1 MEFFIK
7 KNATLPLLKL
17 QVVKDG
23 RSDYNNFMELLETST
38 IFFSMVNSETGIPKI
53 TSRPGGFVEKIFDDP
68 NAEPEYYIYYQFTKQ
83 DTSIEGRYEGQFL
96 VKTFDGNVILP
107 VREKLFIYVQ
117 ESFIADDLEYN
128 TCYTSTFPCC
138 GNPDIV
144 DNPNEN
150 TITIVPQ
157 YYPSSIGVLYTATSR
172 YPMDTDVTVTFK
184 NVLGVN
190 TGDPI
195 IINSSVSIYTGS
207 KQGITELI
215 LDEDFN
221 RLNLYTL
228 FSDVI
233 LTSDGYSQYDLR
245 PILTGPI
252 IIDPIDPRPRPK
264 YVSANVTS
272 CCDNTEGCMSNIPT
286 NLGITVGTSVLGSDG
301 LCYVVNKIGSFE
313 CEVTVSFNQSYYE
326 KCSYCISKYPCNPKP
341 VFCPGDLIVNPTFAN
356 NSDGWT
362 TTNWDWDSN
371 LNGSAVYGGADE
383 GGFLSQNILTV
394 GETYNISFDVLYN
407 QTAQNGQIM
416 SVFAGATQVTV
427 TPSIGLSTINL
438 TMVCTSNT
446 TFSIYAIFFN
456 TSELYVTNVCIT
468 QQLPK
473 PTPTPTPTPTKLCV
487 APVLNTVLNTS
498 GNTFLLYFNVT
509 GPCSTINVYWSSN
522 NVNWNSSAGGCSSP
536 RSITIPGS
544 LPPTIYFY
552 IQQFSNQ
559 CPPSISNT
567 ITYNVIPLTQ
577 TPTVTPT
584 NTPTPTG
591 TPLPPVSVCF
601 IDCCDSSNI
610 FIVYGAPSLGVD
622 YDGTYYIQSS
632 GFNGCATVIFPKDR
646 PNLVY
651 EYVGLVK
658 QKDCTDCFI
667 NSYTVCPTLTPTPT
681 HTMTPTPSVTSLACD
696 FEFETVALS
705 PTPTQTLTPTPTITP
720 TNTLTQ
726 TPTLTPTTTQTPTRT
741 IGLTVTPTKTATV
754 TPTTTLTQTPTL
766 TKTPTLTPTTTP
778 THTVTRTPTLT
789 PTITPSNT
797 QTLTPTPT
805 ITPTNGSIILSQC
818 SMIYT
823 DSPIGTTGSIYAYD
837 LTTNVSTLLFNPSPP
852 QPATSSDIAHTSNK
866 LWLYAGPNIY
876 EWNITLTPFTK
887 TFNRTITA
895 PTGIGL
901 GNGLCAINDIQLIS
915 SNFSNG
921 NIIKITLNSDNTSTS
936 ETLFTLPT
944 GRSISGDILYTT
956 NGKIILTTFTSGVY
970 KSYISQYALTNNVW
984 TLEFEQEITTSAQ
997 YPYGL
1002 ATINGG
1008 IYITSTNKIYKIET
1022 TFPYTVTL
1030 INNVGKNISGASQL
1044 PSCSN
1049 VTFTTTTTPTGA
1061 FGTGFD
1067 NTAFTVKI
1075 QSDGNILVGGGFTS
1089 YNSIP
1094 QIRIARINATNGSI
1108 DNSYVPGATNGFN
1121 NVVISLVIQSNS
1133 SIIAGGVFTTFNTTN
1148 TVGKIAKL
1156 DVNGNLDT
1164 SFNVGGSGFNW
1175 SLSPSQTRVEQIL
1188 LLPNDSVFVLGTFNQ
1203 YNGVTNNYIVKLT
1216 SNGVIDPTFNVGGSG
1231 FSWWTNCG
1239 DTYKSGVNNGKI
1251 IIGGQFSSYN
1261 GVISNGIVRLNSNGT
1276 IDSTFNVGSGFN
1288 QSSGN
1293 FWIDAI
1299 YINSDDTILVGGT
1312 FTSYNGT
1319 PVKNIVRLLS
1329 NGNIDPSFNSGTG
1342 INGFNNIVR
1351 DLKVQADGKIIVVGG
1366 FTSYNGTQANSI
1378 VRLNS
1383 NGTIDSSFITVPG
1396 FNAQIYE
1403 MAIQND
1409 GKIVLVG
1416 GFVLVNNVTQNF
1428 VTRLNT
1434 DGTISS

>member
-38 IFFSMVNSETGIPKI
+38 IFFSMINSETGIPKI
-53 TSRPGGFVEKIFDDP
+53 TSRPAGFVEKILDDP

-107 VREKLFIYVQ
+107 VREKLYIYVQ

-228 FSDVI
+228 FSDVV

-245 PILTGPI
+245 PVIGGPI
-252 IIDPIDPRPRPK
+252 VIDPIPPRPRPK

-286 NLGITVGTSVLGSDG
+286 NLGIMVGTSVLGSDG
-301 LCYVVNKIGSFE
+301 LCYVVNEIGSFE

-383 GGFLSQNILTV
+383 GGYLSQNILTV

-487 APVLNTVLNTS
+487 APVLFTVLNTS

-567 ITYNVIPLTQ
+567 ITYNVIPVTK
-577 TPTVTPT
+577 TPTPTPT

-601 IDCCDSSNI
+601 VDCCNRSNI
-610 FIVYGAPSLGVD
+610 FIVYGAPSLGID
-622 YDGTYYIQSS
+622 YDGTYYIQTS
-632 GFNGCATVIFPKDR
+632 GFTGCATVVVPQDR
-646 PNLVY
+646 PNLAY
-651 EYVGLVK
+651 AYVGLVK
-658 QKDCTDCFI
+658 QKDCDSCFNNTDV
-667 NSYTVCPTLTPTPT
+667 VCLTPTPT
-681 HTMTPTPSVTSLACD
+681 PTPTTTPTPTVTSLSCD
-696 FEFETVALS
+696 FEFETVSLS
-705 PTPTQTLTPTPTITP
+705 PTPTPTQTKTPTVTPTKTPTQTPTITQTKTPTPTITS
-720 TNTLTQ
+720 TNT
-726 TPTLTPTTTQTPTRT
+726 PTPTRT
-741 IGLTVTPTKTATV
+741 IGLTVTPTTTPTKTPTPTTTV
-754 TPTTTLTQTPTL
+754 TPTTTT
-766 TKTPTLTPTTTP
+766 TK
-778 THTVTRTPTLT
+778 
-789 PTITPSNT
+789 
-797 QTLTPTPT
+797 TLTPTPT
-805 ITPTNGSIILSQC
+805 TTVTTTPTKTPTPTQTPNGIVVPQC
-818 SMIYT
+818 SVIYNKLN
-823 DSPIGTTGSIYAYD
+823 TTLIYSYND
-837 LTTNVSTLLFNPSPP
+837 VSNTSTLLFNYSPHP
-852 QPATSSDIAHTSNK
+852 GQISSNIANTTSK
-866 LWLYAGPNIY
+866 LWLYLDKIY
-876 EWNITLTPFTK
+876 EWDIVLNPFSV
-887 TFNRTITA
+887 TFNREITYPSGVA
-895 PTGIGL
+895 GGL
-901 GNGLCAINDIQLIS
+901 VLCAINDTQLIGD
-915 SNFSNG
+915 NG
-921 NIIKITLNSDNTSTS
+921 FAAGQIVKFTLNSNNTSTS
-936 ETLFTLPT
+936 QILFTLPT
-944 GRSISGDILYTT
+944 GRRTWGDVMYTT
-956 NGKIILTTFTSGVY
+956 NGKIIIISATNVLPR
-970 KSYISQYALTNNVW
+970 SYFISQY
-984 TLEFEQEITTSAQ
+984 TLIGTSWVLELDQNITSTAPD
-997 YPYGL
+997 PYGL
-1002 ATINGG
+1002 ATINNGL
-1008 IYITSTNKIYKIET
+1008 YIFSGTKLKQIST
-1022 TFPYTVTL
+1022 TFPYTVTDVNNL
-1030 INNVGKNISGASQL
+1030 NYSGQSTSQVPTCNNV
-1044 PSCSN
+1044 
-1049 VTFTTTTTPTGA
+1049 
-1061 FGTGFD
+1061 
-1067 NTAFTVKI
+1067 
-1075 QSDGNILVGGGFTS
+1075 
-1089 YNSIP
+1089 
-1094 QIRIARINATNGSI
+1094 
-1108 DNSYVPGATNGFN
+1108 
-1121 NVVISLVIQSNS
+1121 
-1133 SIIAGGVFTTFNTTN
+1133 TFNTTTQACSSCSIYTLPN
-1148 TVGKIAKL
+1148 NGFGSLT
-1156 DVNGNLDT
+1156 VNGLT
-1164 SFNVGGSGFNW
+1164 VTTTYSGPTLLQN
-1175 SLSPSQTRVEQIL
+1175 SSPLIAV
-1188 LLPNDSVFVLGTFNQ
+1188 
-1203 YNGVTNNYIVKLT
+1203 
-1216 SNGVIDPTFNVGGSG
+1216 
-1231 FSWWTNCG
+1231 NCTAYG
-1239 DTYKSGVNNGKI
+1239 
-1251 IIGGQFSSYN
+1251 
-1261 GVISNGIVRLNSNGT
+1261 RPLN
-1276 IDSTFNVGSGFN
+1276 
-1288 QSSGN
+1288 
-1293 FWIDAI
+1293 
-1299 YINSDDTILVGGT
+1299 TILVGFNPGL
-1312 FTSYNGT
+1312 FTYTLNFNQ
-1319 PVKNIVRLLS
+1319 PV
-1329 NGNIDPSFNSGTG
+1329 
-1342 INGFNNIVR
+1342 NNIKF
-1351 DLKVQADGKIIVVGG
+1351 LIDGGG
-1366 FTSYNGTQANSI
+1366 
-1378 VRLNS
+1378 
-1383 NGTIDSSFITVPG
+1383 
-1396 FNAQIYE
+1396 
-1403 MAIQND
+1403 
-1409 GKIVLVG
+1409 
-1416 GFVLVNNVTQNF
+1416 
-1428 VTRLNT
+1428 LNT
-1434 DGTISS
+1434 QQGSIETYTFGTNVGNPILSICGTSCLTTTSGNTVSLTMVNDVSGAALIQVKSNTPYTQITIAGLGVLNGVNLAICLTTQS